1 MYNNIDFD
9 KLFDNESKYGKEYIQ
24 TSITEDRIKR
34 AEQQVNHKLPNSYI
48 EFIKLQNGG
57 YIRNKE
63 CWLTAIYGIA
73 EDEKST
79 NGLEEMYD
87 TYIYEWEYPESVIP
101 VGETQSGGHA
111 MYCIDYTSVG
121 ANGEP
126 RIVKIDN
133 EGGNATYFVANNF
146 QEFID
151 MVYYNKDIDGKLIV
165 DEKKMQQ
172 ERVAKELSDLDGN
185 ISVCKGTLF
194 IDIIVLVI
202 CLFKQNFLVSAI
214 CIFIIL
220 IIIPFWIKYEKKYKN
235 VKNQNKNSIN

>member
-87 TYIYEWEYPESVIP
+87 TYIYEWNILNLLFRLEKHNQV
-101 VGETQSGGHA
+101 
-111 MYCIDYTSVG
+111 
-121 ANGEP
+121 
-126 RIVKIDN
+126 
-133 EGGNATYFVANNF
+133 
-146 QEFID
+146 D
-151 MVYYNKDIDGKLIV
+151 MLCTVLII
-165 DEKKMQQ
+165 
-172 ERVAKELSDLDGN
+172 L
-185 ISVCKGTLF
+185 
-194 IDIIVLVI
+194 VLV
-202 CLFKQNFLVSAI
+202 QM
-214 CIFIIL
+214 
-220 IIIPFWIKYEKKYKN
+220 E
-235 VKNQNKNSIN
+235 NQEL